1 MRHSPGKFQYQVRN
15 FKGYC
20 NTQLCYFLGSAWT
33 HGGSARAGM
42 LSAQLYV
49 KLRRKSRV
57 PGPSHARGGEMG
69 QKILP
74 PVRKPGLHP
83 TLQVC
88 KPMVEGN
95 IWNQMGLNKRS
106 GDLNKSITD
115 QSMGKN
121 TVSRRKGQLLEMPAE
136 RLRLSQLT
144 RQKVTADMVL
154 WRAAGQQ
161 MLCSPTGQVCFTISC
176 QEA

>member
-1 MRHSPGKFQYQVRN
+1 MLFPWERLDTPRLSQSRDA
-15 FKGYC
+15 
-20 NTQLCYFLGSAWT
+20 LCTALCK
-33 HGGSARAGM
+33 
-42 LSAQLYV
+42 AQ
-49 KLRRKSRV
+49 KEEQ
-57 PGPSHARGGEMG
+57 GPRSQPCEGGEMG

-88 KPMVEGN
+88 KPMVGGS

-115 QSMGKN
+115 QSMRKN
-121 TVSRRKGQLLEMPAE
+121 PVSRRKGQLLEMPAE

-144 RQKVTADMVL
+144 RRKATADMVL
-154 WRAAGQQ
+154 RRAAGQQ
-161 MLCSPTGQVCFTISC
+161 TLCSPTGQVCFAISC